1 MIDKRA
7 RLLIVALAL
16 PSVVS
21 AVPPLRA
28 RAKAALLLAE
38 VADLPFPRPFA
49 SDVDIETVELTPGVV
64 GDLYSG
70 RSGAPVILFVPGA
83 ALKGTEEARVIQP
96 ATALARAGRRVF
108 VPELDLY
115 DRTFRQNDIERI
127 VSAIV
132 ELSSDDQRV
141 GVLGFSY
148 GGSLALIAG
157 QDQRARGRVAYV
169 ATFGPYF
176 DLVHVLQDVTTGF
189 SILDGEDVRFPT
201 VPEAREILP
210 GITLRLVSEKH
221 AGVLRRALD
230 AEIETKTRTARTQ
243 SSTFSPTATHT
254 PRNSPHGW
262 HELSRRARTLLAGHC
277 SRRTGCAGCSSCS
290 PRRTPPRRGPRPCCC
305 TGRSTARASCWLSTS
320 LTSTR
325 PAFPA
330 CSATGRRRGG
340 LSLACCRLRSNRRHR
355 RARLWE

>member
-28 RAKAALLLAE
+28 RAKAALLLVE

-83 ALKGTEEARVIQP
+83 ALKGREDARVVQA

-148 GGSLALIAG
+148 GGSLA
-157 QDQRARGRVAYV
+157 RSRGRTNARV
-169 ATFGPYF
+169 
-176 DLVHVLQDVTTGF
+176 
-189 SILDGEDVRFPT
+189 DG
-201 VPEAREILP
+201 
-210 GITLRLVSEKH
+210 
-221 AGVLRRALD
+221 
-230 AEIETKTRTARTQ
+230 
-243 SSTFSPTATHT
+243 
-254 PRNSPHGW
+254 
-262 HELSRRARTLLAGHC
+262 
-277 SRRTGCAGCSSCS
+277 
-290 PRRTPPRRGPRPCCC
+290 
-305 TGRSTARASCWLSTS
+305 
-320 LTSTR
+320 
-325 PAFPA
+325 
-330 CSATGRRRGG
+330 
-340 LSLACCRLRSNRRHR
+340 
-355 RARLWE
+355 